1 MRAIKNV
8 SEDPFKNG
16 LVLIVSDNDITTGYL
31 HDIYGGYGQ
40 KFSSYDAG
48 DWCFENGDFLNEAK
62 EYASEKLGK
71 IDWNDYNI
79 EVESG
84 TEVFIEYIV
93 ENDEKNDH
101 SKEIQKIMND
111 WATENYSATEA
122 TYITYWDG
130 HNFKSIILEAE
141 NYPDWHEWEL
151 LEGEEEK
158 KYIDLYNRANL
169 SGEYVHG
176 IITDTVDGYDVK
188 RSCWEGDFEI
198 ASIKEHEKY

>member
-8 SEDPFKNG
+8 TEDPFKNG
-16 LVLIVSDNDITTGYL
+16 LVLIVSDNDIIDGYL
-31 HDIYGGYGQ
+31 HDTYSEYGQ
-40 KFSSYDAG
+40 KCSSYDAE
-48 DWCFENGDFLNEAK
+48 DWCFENDDFMREAK
-62 EYASEKLGK
+62 KVASEKLGA
-71 IDWNDYNI
+71 IEWDDYNV

-84 TEVFIEYIV
+84 TEVFVESIV